1 MQRPVLSMTR
11 KEAVESGK
19 AVARRFDFP
28 LLSKCLKPDVYG
40 IKPIAEIESII
51 FASESRRIERRSL
64 PIRITWRCT
73 EALKQ
78 RLQIVKNAYG
88 ESCSYQEFITT
99 AVINEC
105 ARIEAKRKEG
115 VPFDSL
121 KYGC

>member
-51 FASESRRIERRSL
+51 FASESRRIEKRSL

-73 EALKQ
+73 ETLKS
-78 RLQIVKNAYG
+78 RLQIVKKAYG

-99 AVINEC
+99 AVLNEC
-105 ARIEAKRKEG
+105 ERIERKREN
-115 VPFDSL
+115 D
-121 KYGC
+121 

>member
-1 MQRPVLSMTR
+1 MERPSLSMTR
-11 KEAVESGK
+11 KEAVAEGK
-19 AVARRFDFP
+19 KIARRFDFP

-40 IKPIAEIESII
+40 IKPIEEIETVI
-51 FASESRRIERRSL
+51 FASESRRNENRRL

-78 RLQIVKNAYG
+78 RLQIVKTAYG
-88 ESCSYQEFITT
+88 DSCSFQEFITT
-99 AVINEC
+99 AVLNEC